1 MNSAEAKKKTAVI
14 LVLPFGD
21 PMPTTIKNT
30 QSAYGKRAIIDLIS
44 DQKAIDATRTDAPF
58 SDDVLVVTY
67 SRDLARVQSEQ
78 FGARAVYRDVK
89 IKKPVDPTTWKAP
102 VLGIPADTIVGE
114 KPEFVLSAQTGKPA
128 FDECAASGESCSYR
142 ADGPNGEM
150 QCRYC
155 GKSQVSHATDWDMIR
170 DGMITPDKLAPTPP
184 QQLNGATYTEV
195 KPLDH
200 AAPTKEQTTALLEL
214 AKTPEG
220 RLALARELIRRTR
233 AGDSTL
239 DALAHSGMTDADR
252 QSITPE
258 MREAAIRRFAG
269 IGEEVIIDLDSPHE
283 VSPED
288 WDLFLKSATDAGVA
302 KPATAETPVSLLV
315 HPKFTDDLEKRLAVG
330 YGAGPATLEKLNLA
344 DNDSRLHAVI
354 SESATHITG
363 QLMYRE
369 AQPKDPLKSRK
380 QRRAEERKRD
390 KQLAA
395 ARRNYFAKSKNR
407 VMK

>member
-1 MNSAEAKKKTAVI
+1 MNSVEAKKKTAVI

-155 GKSQVSHATDWDMIR
+155 GKSQGSR
-170 DGMITPDKLAPTPP
+170 GAPTEP

-200 AAPTKEQTTALLEL
+200 AAPTKEQATALLEL

-239 DALAHSGMTDADR
+239 DALAHSGMTNADR
-252 QSITPE
+252 QSITPA

-269 IGEEVIIDLDSPHE
+269 IGEEVVIDLDSPHE

-302 KPATAETPVSLLV
+302 TPATAETPVSLLV